1 MERVKA
7 IVSENQ
13 PLVDK
18 LWDFMQA
25 QDLRPMQICEMLY
38 GRDEK
43 GHVKGSGQFYPMLKG
58 QQRPSTATV
67 NLMESKLNID
77 LSGIAVGG
85 QGKKAPS
92 RAMTPVRAAVAAFE
106 AAGAPQPTTEPPR
119 RNAPH
124 KFLLSIAQDGRA
136 NLALNLLDIPM
147 EEALRCVT
155 VLTAAG
161 IINGPSGERRDRDE

>member
-1 MERVKA
+1 MERA
-7 IVSENQ
+7 RALAEENQ

-18 LWDFMQA
+18 LWDFMEA
-25 QDLRPMQICEMLY
+25 KSIRPMQACEMLY

-43 GHVKGSGQFYPMLKG
+43 GHVKGSGQFYPLLKG
-58 QQRPSTATV
+58 QQRPSAATV
-67 NLMESKLNID
+67 KLMESKLNID

-85 QGKKAPS
+85 QGKKAPA

-106 AAGAPQPTTEPPR
+106 ASAPQPPMTEPPR
-119 RNAPH
+119 RHAPH

-136 NLALNLLDIPM
+136 NLALNLMDIST
-147 EEALRCVT
+147 EEALRTVS

-161 IINGPSGERRDRDE
+161 IIKGPD